1 MVTGRNW
8 VLMSRGLSTLLM
20 ASDVPL
26 TYGMVTVALGSFCRS
41 DCFLVRVSTPWLT
54 RLGYPFN
61 IRAWDIRF
69 LSFSPL
75 SA

>member
-26 TYGMVTVALGSFCRS
+26 IYGMVIVALQDRFVDLG
-41 DCFLVRVSTPWLT
+41 LQT
-54 RLGYPFN
+54 RGRHAFPASARYL
-61 IRAWDIRF
+61 RAHY
-69 LSFSPL
+69 
-75 SA
+75 